1 MKSGKSCLKCCLAW
15 TCATL
20 ALIVGVSAAALGY
33 AGRWLSAADTPQPA
47 DAIVVLAGAFE
58 RAFFAAD
65 LYAAG
70 HAPRIYLSQPAREGS
85 LRLLEELGF
94 KIPTEHEI
102 STGILRRKGV
112 PAAHILPF
120 PGASISTTEE
130 AEKLR
135 QLFAGRRAT
144 LLIVTSPYHIRRAR
158 MVFGDGFAG
167 SEVTLRFVATPYE
180 PYAVDWW
187 HDQESAR
194 NTVLE
199 LAKIIYYQAG
209 GRFRGSR
216 AG

>member
-1 MKSGKSCLKCCLAW
+1 MKSQKSCLKCCLFWVCGA
-15 TCATL
+15 L
-20 ALIVGVSAAALGY
+20 ALTAVVSLAALGY
-33 AGRWLSAADTPQPA
+33 AGRWLSAADAPQPA
-47 DAIVVLAGAFE
+47 DAIIVLGGAFE
-58 RAFFAAD
+58 RTLYAAD
-65 LYAAG
+65 LYASGQAS
-70 HAPRIYLSQPAREGS
+70 RIYLSQPAREGS
-85 LRLLEELGF
+85 HRLLDELGL

-102 STGILRRKGV
+102 SLAILQRKGV
-112 PAAHILPF
+112 PTAHVLSF
-120 PGASISTTEE
+120 PATSLSTADE
-130 AEKLR
+130 AEQLK
-135 QLFAGRRAT
+135 QLFAGQRLAV
-144 LLIVTSPYHIRRAR
+144 LIVTSSYHIRRSR
-158 MVFGDGFAG
+158 MVFSDGFAG